1 MDTAVHASW
10 KKAVKHYDAAEY
22 FLNVTYPSLK
32 DPILFIGIITNIF
45 SSMEAAMDS
54 VLIHG
59 QNQGMV
65 PKGATTFLEKLRLFR
80 SRSAPQHSIPHEY
93 LHRMADLK
101 NVLDFHKKS
110 PIEFRR
116 KGTFVICAQEY
127 EVQSLTVTDIRSHLT
142 KAQEFLKL
150 VEGIIENNK

>member
-1 MDTAVHASW
+1 MDTAVQASW

-22 FLNVTYPSLK
+22 FLNVTFPSLK

-45 SSMEAAMDS
+45 SSLEAAMDS
-54 VLIHG
+54 VLLHG

-65 PKGATTFLEKLRLFR
+65 PKGATTFLEKLRIFR
-80 SRSAPQHSIPHEY
+80 SRSVQQHDIPHEY
-93 LHRMADLK
+93 LHLMTDIK
-101 NVLDFHKKS
+101 NVLDVHKRS

-116 KGTFVICAQEY
+116 KGTFVICAKEY
-127 EVQSLTVTDIRSHLT
+127 EVQSLTITDMRSYLF

-150 VEGIIENNK
+150 VECIINRK

>member
-1 MDTAVHASW
+1 MDAAVQSSW

-45 SSMEAAMDS
+45 SSLEAAMDS

-65 PKGATTFLEKLRLFR
+65 PKGATTFLEKLRVFR
-80 SRSAPQHSIPHEY
+80 SRSAQQHAIPHEY
-93 LHRMADLK
+93 LHLMADIK

-116 KGTFVICAQEY
+116 KGTFFICAKEY
-127 EVQSLTVTDIRSHLT
+127 EIQSLTITDIRSHLY

-150 VEGIIENNK
+150 VEVIINSRY